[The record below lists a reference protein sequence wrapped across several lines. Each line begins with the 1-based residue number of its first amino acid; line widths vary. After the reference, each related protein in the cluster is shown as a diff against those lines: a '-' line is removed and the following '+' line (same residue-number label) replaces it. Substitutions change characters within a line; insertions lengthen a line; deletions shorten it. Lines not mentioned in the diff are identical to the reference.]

1 MRVLVPTG
9 VQMGLLRFVQASTT
23 MTRSLFPL
31 MLKPNCPALTPKLVS
46 LLVGILGFH
55 RTAARPPNVEV
66 QPVVPGK

>member
-1 MRVLVPTG
+1 MVPTG
-9 VQMGLLRFVQASTT
+9 VQTGLLRSVQASTT

-46 LLVGILGFH
+46 LVGTMGVH
-55 RTAARPPNVEV
+55 RTAARPPNVDV